1 VSCMIQNL
9 EMRHWKDAIGDFMVS
24 FNECEFWV
32 HQYVLELLPTNVAT
46 LVGKERLQKRSEF
59 VQAAIKDATLS
70 VPPQLVQGVFTRL
83 GQLAE
88 FRNLLAHNAPV
99 TNVVGSSVKDWRP
112 EIQLI
117 HKERQV
123 TLDEI
128 RAKAEDAR
136 ELESEMEQL
145 FLSMYAERHNDLFD

>member
-1 VSCMIQNL
+1 
-9 EMRHWKDAIGDFMVS
+9 
-24 FNECEFWV
+24 
-32 HQYVLELLPTNVAT
+32 
-46 LVGKERLQKRSEF
+46 
-59 VQAAIKDATLS
+59 
-70 VPPQLVQGVFTRL
+70 
-83 GQLAE
+83 
-88 FRNLLAHNAPV
+88 
-99 TNVVGSSVKDWRP
+99 VKDWRP